1 MPEESLFGVSIRLT
15 EEGVPAWDSVV
26 GLVFHLLHLV
36 RASDVGVRRRLWWEV
51 QTTTALNF
59 KYRPKDREDVQ
70 SENMAFALH
79 HYPPEEVLGASELIY
94 EELDEANNNKVDTL
108 LDKTLVPSNMR
119 LHLACPAAEV
129 PAFFGG
135 AVQRGFQEGVGEGV
149 EEAAPGE
156 TAAATTAAAPAAK
169 SGTEGAGEAGEGGLE
184 DDGWQSDKWFGTQF
198 RVRAF
203 SADLLARW
211 SNWYTCLATDA
222 CVYTTRPHA
231 HARPPARTHV
241 HTCTHRY
248 KCLAADACECV
259 EGPGRK
265 AIVDR
270 LDLPPA
276 NRYIRGAC
284 ALLPAPEA
292 PSLEPTLV
300 LDTPTMQ
307 GVMHEG
313 ALGGCMY
320 ACMHAR
326 VWLCV
331 CVCVCA
337 RARARAR
344 VRVRVC
350 FRETAR
356 ERVGIEAWV
365 C

>member
-1 MPEESLFGVSIRLT
+1 MLSLFFPAPATQPEYRSKPASFVSHLVGHEGPGSLLSVLKELGWATELTAGPGTNLPEESLFGVSIRLT

-94 EELDEANNNKVDTL
+94 EELDEANNDKVDTL

-135 AVQRGFQEGVGEGV
+135 AVQRGFQEEAGEGA
-149 EEAAPGE
+149 EEGAPGE

-169 SGTEGAGEAGEGGLE
+169 SVTEGAAEAREGGLQ

-203 SADLLARW
+203 GADLLARW
-211 SNWYTCLATDA
+211 SNWY
-222 CVYTTRPHA
+222 
-231 HARPPARTHV
+231 
-241 HTCTHRY
+241 
-248 KCLAADACECV
+248 KCLAADACVCTTHTHAHARTHARTYTHAHTGTSAWRRTRV
-259 EGPGRK
+259 SASWGPGAR
-265 AIVDR
+265 
-270 LDLPPA
+270 
-276 NRYIRGAC
+276 
-284 ALLPAPEA
+284 
-292 PSLEPTLV
+292 PS
-300 LDTPTMQ
+300 
-307 GVMHEG
+307 
-313 ALGGCMY
+313 
-320 ACMHAR
+320 
-326 VWLCV
+326 W
-331 CVCVCA
+331 
-337 RARARAR
+337 
-344 VRVRVC
+344 
-350 FRETAR
+350 TA
-356 ERVGIEAWV
+356 
-365 C
+365 

>member
-1 MPEESLFGVSIRLT
+1 MLSLFFPAPATHPEYRSKPASFVSHLVGHEGPGSLLSVLKELGWATELTAGPGTNLPEESLFGVSIRLT

-129 PAFFGG
+129 PAFFG
-135 AVQRGFQEGVGEGV
+135 
-149 EEAAPGE
+149 
-156 TAAATTAAAPAAK
+156 
-169 SGTEGAGEAGEGGLE
+169 AGEAGEGGLE

-231 HARPPARTHV
+231 HARPHARTYTHA
-241 HTCTHRY
+241 HTGTSAWRRTRVS
-248 KCLAADACECV
+248 ASRD
-259 EGPGRK
+259 PGAR
-265 AIVDR
+265 
-270 LDLPPA
+270 
-276 NRYIRGAC
+276 
-284 ALLPAPEA
+284 
-292 PSLEPTLV
+292 PSWTV
-300 LDTPTMQ
+300 
-307 GVMHEG
+307 
-313 ALGGCMY
+313 
-320 ACMHAR
+320 
-326 VWLCV
+326 
-331 CVCVCA
+331 
-337 RARARAR
+337 
-344 VRVRVC
+344 
-350 FRETAR
+350 
-356 ERVGIEAWV
+356 
-365 C
+365 